1 MTVFTSCLQDQIVV
15 PGVLKMSPS
24 IDQFVDYL
32 RKSKLLSDAQLALL
46 RKQLVGNPITAT
58 GLADVLVEQ
67 SHLTEWQARQLLKGE
82 TGFVLQQ
89 YCLES
94 PIGRGGMGHVFRGK
108 DMRST
113 RVVAV
118 KVMARK
124 LTGNQALVSRFRREI
139 RANAQLN
146 SPHIVRSLDAG
157 RVGKVDFMVME
168 FVNGDQVD
176 RMATV
181 LKRVPTG
188 LACDIVRQTAEG
200 LQHAHEHGMVHRD
213 IKPANLMVDW
223 TESGD
228 GIVKLM
234 DMGLVLL
241 KEDQQNEK
249 TVTRAGQVMGTP
261 DFMSP
266 EQGWDT
272 GTVDIRSD
280 IYGLGCT
287 LYRLLTGTVPFAGT
301 NPLQVLSQRLQRDA
315 PSVQTI
321 CDDIPD
327 DVAAIVSRMTLR
339 DPNARYQQP
348 AEVAAALATVSEPLT
363 RKAMKKAARKATNNP
378 NANADFGKGS
388 DDAVDETD
396 GTYRQFLKEVQD
408 GSVVDLMLA
417 TDASEGPA
425 VETLPLL
432 NIEAPSVRRG
442 ERSQTPR
449 RGQKT
454 GFIVMGVAAIALLGI
469 GVFAFSQPESKTTP
483 SPAKVEPLANAPLP
497 TVEFAGTNTRTAVVG
512 KTWQHQVIANV
523 SDSSAKTEFKLGVTA
538 PPLMEISAT
547 GLIKWSVP
555 DSQTP
560 ADYQVPVMVNHIDGD
575 KVTELGATTIP
586 VTVSIGFSEDLFPER
601 WKEDAFPDEPLEFS
615 VAAKEPLGRDIR
627 HLQVG
632 YAIMGKRPPGLK
644 LDEDTGRIKWR
655 PTAAEVGAH
664 PIMLVAFEQSDPS
677 VKVTRLLRILVR
689 PATIQQVVD
698 DLPVQAAVPGQLLQV
713 PVELRS
719 TVRIKSLG
727 MTIQPGPTAPAG
739 VSFDRE
745 NRLVQ
750 WKVPADAEGQLTI
763 PLVAFYMQPD
773 GQKVDLKGSLPL
785 VINVAGMAKEN
796 TAELPDSAKV
806 EAALNDL
813 NETLNRQI
821 MQARTSA
828 DKAELASRL
837 LEQAVDGK
845 PGASDL
851 ALLQLIETELAQ
863 KARATD
869 VMLRIV
875 QIREE
880 RYGISQVEKLKQVL
894 SNVRRTGVSPRQQD
908 LTIEWS
914 LLLAKKYSETGDYE
928 VTGLLLKT
936 VEMLLGRTPKG
947 PAKMLSDEVS
957 QAKEFA
963 EQLTKESVSPP
974 SPVKVAELERILDRW
989 QFKPVLKSAG
999 LNTYMQ
1005 FGLEGA
1011 NPVLADNGRSL
1022 WDLQSGFVGL
1032 KSGTV
1037 DTYVGVVDNAM
1048 LTSSYV
1054 LRFELRPVTNCGH
1067 ILFGVAGIGGDDVK
1081 AFRLTLDA
1089 ANPGGILSLRPA
1101 ANVGEM
1107 IATSPLLTDQCNLVE
1122 LVVDSDQVI
1131 ARINGVMVSRAAIPG
1146 IGEGRIGVMADL
1158 RVENPVVSIRS
1169 PRILVLPE
1177 SQ

>member
-1 MTVFTSCLQDQIVV
+1 
-15 PGVLKMSPS
+15 MSPS
-24 IDQFVDYL
+24 IEKFVEHL
-32 RKSKLLSDAQLALL
+32 SKSKLLSDAQLIRL
-46 RKQLVGNPITAT
+46 RKQLVGNPITAPA
-58 GLADVLVEQ
+58 LADVLVEQ

-108 DMRST
+108 DIQSS

-168 FVNGDQVD
+168 YVNGDQVD

-213 IKPANLMVDW
+213 IKPSNLMVDW

-241 KEDQQNEK
+241 KEDDTQEQ

-315 PSVQTI
+315 PSVQTV

-363 RKAMKKAARKATNNP
+363 RKAMKKAARKATNDP

-417 TDASEGPA
+417 TDPSEGPA

-432 NIEAPSVRRG
+432 NIEAATTRRS
-442 ERSQTPR
+442 ERHQSPR

-454 GFIVMGVAAIALLGI
+454 GFVVMGIAAFALLGLMLY
-469 GVFAFSQPESKTTP
+469 VFSHPASEKPIPTSQRVPTVS
-483 SPAKVEPLANAPLP
+483 VPLP
-497 TVEFAGTNTRTAVVG
+497 TIEFSDSKTMPAVVG
-512 KTWQHQVIANV
+512 RLWQHQVIADI
-523 SDSSAKTEFKLGVTA
+523 SDSSVETQFQLGPSA
-538 PPLMEISAT
+538 PPLMEISNT

-555 DSQTP
+555 KSQTP
-560 ADYQVPVMVNHIDGD
+560 AKYQVSVMVNQIAGD
-575 KVTELGATTIP
+575 VVTELARTTVP
-586 VTVSIGFSEDLFPER
+586 VNVSVGFSEDLFPDQRQRIE
-601 WKEDAFPDEPLEFS
+601 AVPDEQ
-615 VAAKEPLGRDIR
+615 LGLSLAPESRQSE
-627 HLQVG
+627 HLQISYALVG
-632 YAIMGKRPPGLK
+632 QHPPDMK
-644 LDEDTGRIKWR
+644 LDENSGVLNWTPTGKDIG
-655 PTAAEVGAH
+655 VH
-664 PIMLVAFEQSDPS
+664 PVTVVAFEETDPS
-677 VKVTRLLRILVR
+677 VKVTRMLRILVR
-689 PATIQQVVD
+689 PTRIEQVVD
-698 DLPVQAAVPGQLLQV
+698 ELPVQSADAGGLLQV
-713 PVELRS
+713 PVKFRTLQRMR
-719 TVRIKSLG
+719 TLG
-727 MTIQPGPTAPAG
+727 LVIEPAPSAPVG
-739 VSFDRE
+739 VSFDQESRV
-745 NRLVQ
+745 LK
-750 WKVPADAEGQLTI
+750 WSVPEDAEGELSI
-763 PLVAFYMQPD
+763 PLAAFYLQPD
-773 GQKVDLKGSLPL
+773 GQKVTLEGRLSLK
-785 VINVAGMAKEN
+785 VNVAGNMKN
-796 TAELPDSAKV
+796 VPRELPNPTEV
-806 EAALNDL
+806 ETVFEDL
-813 NETLNRQI
+813 KDTLGRQI
-821 MQARTSA
+821 AQARTGA

-837 LEQAVDGK
+837 LEQSIDGES
-845 PGASDL
+845 GASDL
-851 ALLQLIETELAQ
+851 ALLNLIETELAQ

-869 VMLRIV
+869 VLLRIV
-875 QIREE
+875 QVREE
-880 RYGISQVEKLKQVL
+880 RYGLSQTEELRELL
-894 SNVRRTGVSPRQQD
+894 SNIRRTSLSPRQQD
-908 LTIEWS
+908 LTIESS
-914 LLLAKKYSETGDYE
+914 LLLAQKSCQAEDYE
-928 VTGLLLKT
+928 ITSLLLKAIET
-936 VEMLLGRTPKG
+936 LLGRTPKG
-947 PAKMLSDEVS
+947 PAKLLGNDIS
-957 QAKEFA
+957 QARDFA
-963 EQLTKESVSPP
+963 EELAGP
-974 SPVKVAELERILDRW
+974 SEPNEVKIAELKRIIERW
-989 QFKPVLKSAG
+989 QFKPVLKPVG
-999 LNTYMQ
+999 PKTFVQ
-1005 FGLEGA
+1005 FSLEGA

-1022 WDLQSGFVGL
+1022 WNLQTGFVEL

-1037 DTYVGVVDNAM
+1037 DTYVGVIEDAIQN
-1048 LTSSYV
+1048 SRYV
-1054 LRFELRPVTNCGH
+1054 LRFEVRPVTNCGH
-1067 ILFGVAGIGGDDVK
+1067 IMFGVAGIGGDEFK
-1081 AFRLTLDA
+1081 AFRVVLDSS
-1089 ANPGGILSLRPA
+1089 NPGRIQSLRPV
-1101 ANVGEM
+1101 ANVGD
-1107 IATSPLLTDQCNLVE
+1107 ILATSPLFADQCNLVE
-1122 LVVDSDQVI
+1122 LVVDSDQAI
-1131 ARINGVMVSRAAIPG
+1131 ARINGVMVSQASIPG
-1146 IGEGRIGVMADL
+1146 IGEGRIGVIADL
-1158 RVENPVVSIRS
+1158 RVTSPHVSIRN
-1169 PRILVLPE
+1169 PRILVLPD